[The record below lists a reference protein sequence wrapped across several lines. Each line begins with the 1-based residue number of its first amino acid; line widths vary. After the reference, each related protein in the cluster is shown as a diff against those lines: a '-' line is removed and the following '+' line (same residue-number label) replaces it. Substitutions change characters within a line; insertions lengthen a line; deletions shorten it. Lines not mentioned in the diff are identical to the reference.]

1 MMEGEVVLVTAWESD
16 ISASLGLLSRF
27 GVAAW
32 LYQLQQIRM
41 SHLKR

>member
-1 MMEGEVVLVTAWESD
+1 MEGEVVLVTAWESD
-16 ISASLGLLSRF
+16 ISALLGLLSGF
-27 GVAAW
+27 GVAVW